1 MIPTNVKSMF
11 FFLVFLNE
19 YILLWVFRWGTFWPK
34 SGSLFKK
41 NPKNWTFHITCGSIE
56 ELDSIEAD
64 TVFHKFIYYHIHA
77 NKMPTANKT
86 LKASRWR
93 AIDKFQIFVPKSGL
107 SRQKSGRLFKFG
119 WSDSLIENGAYTVV

>member
-1 MIPTNVKSMF
+1 MNIFCYGYFGGGLFDQKVG
-11 FFLVFLNE
+11 V
-19 YILLWVFRWGTFWPK
+19 Y
-34 SGSLFKK
+34 FKK

-93 AIDKFQIFVPKSGL
+93 AIGKFQIFVPN
-107 SRQKSGRLFKFG
+107 RQKSGRLFKFG
-119 WSDSLIENGAYTVV
+119 